1 MSTVTILWARHGQN
15 VANISRTLSH
25 RVFDGDLTDTGRR
38 QAAELADRL
47 AATPVMGSGQLIC
60 SPLRRARQTAQI
72 IGERLGLPVARE
84 LDELRELNVGALDGR
99 NDPAAWDTYGAVLAA
114 WQAGKAGVR
123 FPDGEDYGELCA
135 RLRRALAVAAR
146 MPAGSATLIVAHGA
160 SLRAALPGLT
170 REPDPGTDIP
180 TGDFATLQVDPE
192 DPGRPVR
199 VLHWPHGA

>member
-123 FPDGEDYGELCA
+123 FPEGEDYGELCA

-146 MPAGSATLIVAHGA
+146 MRLARPRSSSRMEPVCARRSLA
-160 SLRAALPGLT
+160 SHVSPILAPTSRLGTSRRCRLTPRIRAA
-170 REPDPGTDIP
+170 R
-180 TGDFATLQVDPE
+180 
-192 DPGRPVR
+192 
-199 VLHWPHGA
+199 